1 MIKNLRI
8 MIKNLRT
15 LALLLFVAASMTAFS
30 ACEEKDNDNNTSG
43 NTDASTQV
51 ADTEWDWS
59 DLDGTGIID
68 VSVEFNGPR
77 LVSVITTDMSTGI
90 MNVKVYQGT
99 YTYSKGNGTLS
110 LRDDDTNASVNA
122 TFTVKGTTMTLN
134 FRGATYTLTK
144 R

>member
-90 MNVKVYQGT
+90 MDVKVYQGT